1 MSNKFIQQG
10 LVTALLV
17 AGTMP
22 ILTRAQEASQ
32 APAQGQEHAAPAQK
46 PMDRPNLNLTDDQKA
61 QIKKIHEEAKS
72 QVDAINNDSSL
83 SADQKQAKIR
93 EVRKDSHKQVEA
105 MLTPEQRKTM
115 KEWRHEHRGEK
126 HQQEPPSGN

>member
-10 LVTALLV
+10 LVAALLM
-17 AGTMP
+17 AGAMP

-32 APAQGQEHAAPAQK
+32 APAQGQEQAAPAQK

-61 QIKKIHEEAKS
+61 QMKKIHEGTKS
-72 QVDAINNDSSL
+72 QIEAINNDASL
-83 SADQKQAKIR
+83 SADQKQAKIQA
-93 EVRKDSHKQVEA
+93 VRKDSHKRVET

-115 KEWRHEHRGEK
+115 KEWRREHHGER
-126 HQQEPPSGN
+126 HQEPPSGN